1 MGAAEMNRSGS
12 RASRGSAGRFCSI
25 ETIAPAPAN
34 PMAPRARMSS
44 HTSRGMKAP
53 ASTVVPPTSMGASM
67 LGAALR

>member
-12 RASRGSAGRFCSI
+12 CASRGSAGRFCNI

-44 HTSRGMKAP
+44 HTS
-53 ASTVVPPTSMGASM
+53 
-67 LGAALR
+67 LG